1 MGKTLNVIEE
11 FAYLTPGDKFVLSD
25 DGSEYIAEQN
35 EIFNRSDDKSGAF
48 KSSFSYKFTISPA
61 YARELIKKGILEDP
75 SDVKTN
81 NSDFVN
87 VFDEIDDMIYEY
99 ENDLNNIPKTME
111 DQPECL
117 KVERTTV
124 LKNIVKVLYHLR
136 SLKK

>member
-25 DGSEYIAEQN
+25 DGTEYVAEQN

-48 KSSFSYKFTISPA
+48 KSSFSYKLALSPA

-75 SDVKTN
+75 FDVKTN
-81 NSDFVN
+81 DSDFVN

-124 LKNIVKVLYHLR
+124 LKNIVKVLYHLK